1 MITKLLVINRGEIA
15 CRIMRTAQG
24 LGISCAAVYSPADR
38 TALHALLAD
47 TAFALSGNS
56 AADSYLDQAQ
66 ILAIARD
73 WGADAIHP
81 GYGFLSE
88 NSDFARA
95 VESAGMRFVG
105 PSADAIAAMGSKSNA
120 KKLMTEAGVPL
131 LPGYHGADQSIDV
144 LQRHAN
150 TIGYPVLIKAVS
162 GGGGRG
168 MRVVHEEGEFTEALD
183 AVQREAS
190 AAFGDANVLLEKYLP
205 RARHI
210 EIQVFADNHGN
221 CVHLHERDCS
231 IQRRHQKLI
240 EEAPAPGLEED
251 TRVAMGEAAV
261 RAAQRI
267 RYSGAGTVEFLYQ
280 GGEFYFLEMNT
291 RLQVEHPVT
300 EAITGL
306 DLVEWQLRVASD
318 EQLPLSQDMIE
329 RKGWAIEARIN
340 AESGSPD
347 FLPSTGLIDQLIW
360 PTGEGIRVDAGFRSG
375 DRVSVYYDSLLGK
388 VIAHAPTR
396 ELACERL
403 TQALAQLKITGI
415 IHNAAWLGA
424 VVGSAPFRAGQVNTG
439 FLVEHDAVIALAFE
453 RRQRQDNNADATHN
467 WGALNAWR
475 VNQGL
480 SNQFNRQYHL
490 QPLYCGTAVSAA
502 TDPHALTAAGGHSTT
517 QRALKAPLPGRV
529 IKVLVA
535 PGEAVAEGHALLIME
550 AMKMEHTL
558 RASSAVTI
566 AAVHCEQDDMV
577 QPDQLLMEFE
587 RQ

>member
-1 MITKLLVINRGEIA
+1 MIAKLLVINRGEIA
-15 CRIMRTAQG
+15 CRIMRTAQR
-24 LGISCAAVYSPADR
+24 LGVSCAAVYSPADR
-38 TALHALLAD
+38 TALHVLLAD
-47 TAFALSGNS
+47 TAFALNGNS
-56 AADSYLDQAQ
+56 AIDSYLDQVQ
-66 ILAIARD
+66 ILAIARE

-120 KKLMTEAGVPL
+120 KKLMTDAGVSL
-131 LPGYHGADQSIDV
+131 LPGYHGADQSIEV

-168 MRVVHEEGEFTEALD
+168 MRVVHEEGEFTEALS
-183 AVQREAS
+183 AVQREAK
-190 AAFGDANVLLEKYLP
+190 AAFGDPDVLLEKYLP
-205 RARHI
+205 RARHV

-240 EEAPAPGLEED
+240 EEAPAPGLDED
-251 TRVAMGEAAV
+251 TRLAMGEAAV

-267 RYSGAGTVEFLYQ
+267 GYSGAGTVEFLYQ
-280 GGEFYFLEMNT
+280 NGEFYFLEMNT

-318 EQLPLSQDMIE
+318 EQLPLSQNRIE

-347 FLPSTGLIDQLIW
+347 FLPSTGLIDQLLW
-360 PTGEGIRVDAGFRSG
+360 PAGEGIRVDAGFRSG

-403 TQALAQLKITGI
+403 TQALVQMKIIGI
-415 IHNAAWLGA
+415 SHNAAWLGA
-424 VVGSAPFRAGQVNTG
+424 VVGSAPFRAAKVDTG
-439 FLVEHDAVIALAFE
+439 FLSEHNDVIALELE
-453 RRQRQDNNADATHN
+453 RRQTQYKNPDTNNSWAV
-467 WGALNAWR
+467 LNGWR
-475 VNQGL
+475 MNQGQT
-480 SNQFNRQYHL
+480 NQFSRQYHL
-490 QPLYCGTAVSAA
+490 QPLYCGTEVSAA
-502 TDPHALTAAGGHSTT
+502 TDSNALAAAGSRSTA

-529 IKVLVA
+529 IRMLVA
-535 PGEAVAEGHALLIME
+535 PGDAVAEGEALLIME

-587 RQ
+587 PL